1 MCLVDLTQFIKE
13 ENKTG
18 ENVSFASLPD
28 EGSAQMGGNQ
38 RVSQSARAL
47 TGEVR
52 DIFTPTDYS
61 SLSPDKLTPG
71 MRQFVE
77 VKKQHPDCLV
87 LFRMGDFYETF
98 YDDAKL
104 VAREL
109 DIVLTARGAGEKRAP
124 LAGIPYHALEQYL
137 AKLVK
142 RGYKV
147 AIVEQLEDPKKAK
160 GLVKRGVVRIVTP
173 GTIIESGMLD
183 AGSHNYLMAL
193 YVSDEKLAFALCDIS
208 TGEFLVA
215 ESTVEQLAHH
225 LARFAPAECVIPH
238 SLAVNAELLGLLQ
251 THKVFVNPVED
262 RTFQREQAVYALS
275 DHFHTFG
282 VDGFGLD
289 GMLVQPAGALLAY
302 IMETQKVML
311 KSINSVRTLNLSSTM
326 LLDGNTLR
334 NLELLRNSR
343 DGSTKA
349 TLLSVIDKTR
359 TAMGSRLLRTW
370 VKEPLLDVSGINER
384 LDAVGWLKENT
395 LKRAEVS
402 GMLSSL
408 HDVQRLIGRVAF
420 GAANA
425 RDLLA
430 LKLSL
435 RMVPGIAAAVSGSHV
450 LLLQM
455 IASMPHAPEV
465 VELIER
471 AILHEPSAVLNEGN
485 LIKRGYD
492 SELDKLHEVRKNSK
506 LIIKGIE
513 DREKARTGIKT
524 LRVGFNNV
532 FGYYIEVSKSY
543 IPQVPSD
550 YMRKQTTA
558 NGERYV
564 TQELKEQEELILHA
578 EEKICAL
585 ELELFQAIVV
595 RINEHTVVVQDIASR
610 LALLDVLCSLAACAA
625 DYRYKRP
632 VVDESGEILLVGSR
646 HPVLEQIERGVVADD
661 VRLDGNEMMVITG
674 PNMAGK
680 STFMRQVALIVL
692 MAQMGSFVPADEA
705 RIGIVDRIFTRVG
718 AMDDL
723 SSGQSTF
730 MLEMNETA
738 SILHNATARS
748 LIILDE
754 IGRGTSTF
762 DGVSIAW
769 SVAEHIA
776 TSVKAKTLF
785 ATHYHVMNKL
795 AESFGNVSNYTVA
808 VKEDGHDVIFLHKII
823 KGSTDKSYGIH
834 VARLAGLPATVI
846 SRALEL
852 QKKFESEDGMRSN
865 INS

>member
-1 MCLVDLTQFIKE
+1 VDLTQFIKE
-13 ENKTG
+13 EPK
-18 ENVSFASLPD
+18 EAEQKQRD
-28 EGSAQMGGNQ
+28 SA
-38 RVSQSARAL
+38 
-47 TGEVR
+47 
-52 DIFTPTDYS
+52 TDYAA
-61 SLSPDKLTPG
+61 LSPDKLTPG

-104 VAREL
+104 VSREL

-124 LAGIPYHALEQYL
+124 LAGIPYHSLEQYL

-193 YVSDEKLAFALCDIS
+193 YVHDSQLSFALCDIS
-208 TGEFLVA
+208 TGEFLVG
-215 ESTVEQLAHH
+215 ESSVEQLAHH

-262 RTFQREQAVYALS
+262 RTFQRECAVTALS
-275 DHFHTFG
+275 EHFHTFG

-289 GMLVQPAGALLAY
+289 GMLVQPAGALLNY

-343 DGSTKA
+343 DGSMKA
-349 TLLSVIDKTR
+349 TLLSVIDKTK
-359 TAMGSRLLRTW
+359 TSMGSRLLRSW
-370 VKEPLLDVSGINER
+370 VKEPLLDVGRVNER
-384 LDAVGWLKENT
+384 LDAVGWLKDNT
-395 LKRAEVS
+395 LKRAEIV

-435 RMVPGIAAAVSGSHV
+435 RMVPGIAAAVSGANA
-450 LLLQM
+450 LLLKT
-455 IASMPHAPEV
+455 ISSMPHAPEV
-465 VELIER
+465 VELIEHS
-471 AILHEPSAVLNEGN
+471 ILDEPSAVLNEGN
-485 LIKRGYD
+485 LIKHGYD
-492 SELDKLHEVRKNSK
+492 LELDKLHDVRKNSK

-513 DREKARTGIKT
+513 DREKARTGIRT

-550 YMRKQTTA
+550 YIRKQTTA

-578 EEKICAL
+578 EEKICTL
-585 ELELFQAIVV
+585 EFDLFQAIVGHV
-595 RINEHTVVVQDIASR
+595 GGYTPVVQDIASR
-610 LALLDVLCSLAACAA
+610 LALLDVLCSLAVCAA
-625 DYRYKRP
+625 DYRYRRP
-632 VVDESGEILLVGSR
+632 VVNDSGEIVLVGSR
-646 HPVLEQIERGVVADD
+646 HPVLEQIERGFVAND

-705 RIGIVDRIFTRVG
+705 QIGVVDRIFTRVG
-718 AMDDL
+718 ATDDL
-723 SSGQSTF
+723 STGQSTF
-730 MLEMNETA
+730 MMEMNETA
-738 SILHNATARS
+738 SILHNATSKS

-795 AESFGNVSNYTVA
+795 ADSQVNVSNYTVA

-834 VARLAGLPATVI
+834 VARLAGLPANVI

-865 INS
+865 LGS